1 MPLFP
6 ADAKDCRKVV
16 RLFIAAVLLAAAL
29 PAAARDSAPDATV
42 VQKTAP
48 PATSTAG
55 SAERIRN
62 PFSYNA
68 TDNDQGLI
76 PIGTGRLPQGMRLA
90 TVLIQD
96 NGDALAALRLPGE
109 TAPVFVRV
117 DDLISVDF
125 QRDGAEKKDRAPS
138 KAAMPDQSPVYLLI
152 KSISATGV
160 EVAPRVR
167 PTEVHLI
174 R

>member
-1 MPLFP
+1 MSLTSIATPNYCQVLALF
-6 ADAKDCRKVV
+6 
-16 RLFIAAVLLAAAL
+16 LAAVLLTLPLPTAAQSSAAANSSTTGI
-29 PAAARDSAPDATV
+29 SA
-42 VQKTAP
+42 QIK
-48 PATSTAG
+48 
-55 SAERIRN
+55 N
-62 PFSYNA
+62 PFTFNV

-76 PIGTGRLPQGMRLA
+76 PIGTGRLPQSMRLA
-90 TVLIQD
+90 TVLILD

-117 DDLISVDF
+117 NDLISVDF
-125 QRDGAEKKDRAPS
+125 PHQGTANKDSALAATTAPEQ
-138 KAAMPDQSPVYLLI
+138 APVYLLI